1 MQHFRNLLRVTI
13 MICREFS
20 QSPNMEIVVCNEGGN
35 DVKKGHLLN
44 VLEFADIIHSV
55 HIPAHRK
62 QTIEW
67 INFTIFT
74 ADYWKNSNYCSKR

>member
-1 MQHFRNLLRVTI
+1 MQHFRNLLLVTI

-35 DVKKGHLLN
+35 EGTKGDLLN

-55 HIPAHRK
+55 HIPTHRK
-62 QTIEW
+62 QTIER

-74 ADYWKNSNYCSKR
+74 ADYWKNSSYCLKR